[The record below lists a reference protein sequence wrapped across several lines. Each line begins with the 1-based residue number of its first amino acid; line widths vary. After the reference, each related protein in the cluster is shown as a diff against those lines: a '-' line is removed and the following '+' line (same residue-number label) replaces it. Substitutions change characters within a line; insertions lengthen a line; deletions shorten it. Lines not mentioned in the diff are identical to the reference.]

1 MTEKHEIQNLIEMIH
16 TRYAQQQDG
25 EVATY
30 IPQLSKANP
39 EHFGIAIL
47 STNGQIFECGDTG
60 HLFTIQ
66 SISKPLTYGM
76 ALENFGEEAVF
87 KKINVEPS
95 GDKFNSIEL
104 EPDTNR
110 PFNPMVN
117 AGAITASAM
126 LFDKYGKNA
135 IDFILEKFSL
145 AAGRS
150 LEIDKEVYWS
160 EFTTGHRNRAIAYL
174 LLNFNV
180 ISDYIEQI
188 LEVYFAQ
195 CSILVNC
202 HDLACIAATIAN
214 LGENPITKKEVFGID
229 AVKSMMS
236 VMYICGMYDNTGNWS
251 NDVGIPAKSGVSGGL
266 LGIVNR
272 QMGIATYSP
281 KLDEKGNSC
290 RGISAY
296 KDLSRELGL
305 HAFDCMNAGSSF
317 LTTMLK

>member
-1 MTEKHEIQNLIEMIH
+1 
-16 TRYAQQQDG
+16 
-25 EVATY
+25 
-30 IPQLSKANP
+30 
-39 EHFGIAIL
+39 
-47 STNGQIFECGDTG
+47 
-60 HLFTIQ
+60 
-66 SISKPLTYGM
+66 M
-76 ALENFGEEAVF
+76 ALETFGEEAVF

-180 ISDYIEQI
+180 ISDYVEQI
-188 LEVYFAQ
+188 LEIYFAQ
-195 CSILVNC
+195 C
-202 HDLACIAATIAN
+202 
-214 LGENPITKKEVFGID
+214 
-229 AVKSMMS
+229 
-236 VMYICGMYDNTGNWS
+236 
-251 NDVGIPAKSGVSGGL
+251 
-266 LGIVNR
+266 
-272 QMGIATYSP
+272 
-281 KLDEKGNSC
+281 
-290 RGISAY
+290 
-296 KDLSRELGL
+296 
-305 HAFDCMNAGSSF
+305 
-317 LTTMLK
+317 